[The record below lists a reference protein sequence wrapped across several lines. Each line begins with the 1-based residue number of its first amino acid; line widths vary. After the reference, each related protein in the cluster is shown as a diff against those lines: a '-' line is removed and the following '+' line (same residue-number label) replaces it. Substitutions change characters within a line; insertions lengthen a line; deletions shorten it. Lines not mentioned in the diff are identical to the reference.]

1 MRQLVGGLR
10 GGVAGPSAQWLGAA
24 AAVAVSGC
32 PGDGDTLRH
41 LPPALRCYYYFLFLI
56 ERLKV
61 VSLPGP
67 EASLVPQ
74 TSLSS

>member
-24 AAVAVSGC
+24 AAVAVSGR
-32 PGDGDTLRH
+32 PGDADTLRH
-41 LPPALRCYYYFLFLI
+41 LPPALRYYYFLFLI